1 MNANKNQRKTS
12 QTSSEKVSESSSTAK
27 DEAESTALDKIR
39 SIKQMIKDDDVK
51 SFRLL
56 LKKGTIRFCDESL
69 YYLSHASEC
78 RAHLQQQ
85 LARQNHCSYLE
96 ICGEEDWENLTKDI
110 VGLIKELQLIIRVG
124 YDPAKYDVLLDCS
137 RLQTVSLNLDPISEA
152 IASAA
157 ALLKT
162 MSLLPSL
169 KSLSFDCSL
178 FKFADTQSLFAL
190 CSSLNFRHLESL
202 SFTGPIDWSL
212 LFSFIRNA
220 CPTISSLTLCG
231 HYEDEEEQMAPPTA
245 EQMRVLASSPLRSL
259 ELDHCEIS
267 DENCATLLLYSFHSS
282 SSSASTASSSSSV
295 SSSSSSPL
303 SSHLE
308 SLDVQQNSAL
318 SSAGIVS
325 LASAFPFLI
334 ELDLTDTAF
343 DSSAAQALLDHLP
356 RLERLVLCQCE
367 GITDECV
374 IILSKIHSLMQ
385 LDLSVIDNLSSAIC
399 APLASMPNLLSLNLD
414 GARGFLADLAKSRS
428 LRELSLVSPS
438 IDNDDLTV
446 LSKSNH
452 SLTSLK
458 TDSKRIT
465 DKGVMALM
473 DCSSSSS
480 SSSPSFASHLSSLDI
495 RATRLTDSSLVTLS
509 RNPYLTNLA
518 ISDAKRLTEVG
529 VLALAHTPKLMSLK
543 IDPFPSTLLSSHDHL
558 LAAFAC
564 HPCLDRISD
573 YFCSNETQAS
583 LALILVRNQQRR
595 EWWQR
600 ICCLI
605 AFERANA
612 DSALHNSFVP
622 FVESQSWTHP
632 NNIFSDLLSLC

>member
-78 RAHLQQQ
+78 RAHLQRK
-85 LARQNHCSYLE
+85 LGRQHRCSYLE
-96 ICGEEDWENLTKDI
+96 VHRENYWTHLTKDI
-110 VGLIKELQLIIRVG
+110 AGLITELHVIDEDG
-124 YDPAKYDVLLDCS
+124 YDKSKYDALLDCS
-137 RLQTVSLNLDPISEA
+137 RLHTVSLDIFPEDKA
-152 IASAA
+152 VRSAA
-157 ALLKT
+157 DLLKT
-162 MSLLPSL
+162 LSLLPSL
-169 KSLSFDCSL
+169 KRLSFDCSL

-190 CSSLNFRHLESL
+190 CFSLNFRHLKSL
-202 SFTGPIDWSL
+202 SFTGPVDWSL

-220 CPTISSLTLCG
+220 CPNITSLSISGYSDD
-231 HYEDEEEQMAPPTA
+231 DEELIAPPTA
-245 EQMRVLASSPLRSL
+245 EQMSVLASFPLRSL
-259 ELDHCEIS
+259 HLDHCGIN
-267 DENCATLLLYSFHSS
+267 DENCATLSATASS
-282 SSSASTASSSSSV
+282 SSSASSATVSSSTSSSSL
-295 SSSSSSPL
+295 SPL

-308 SLDVQQNSAL
+308 SLNVQHNSAL
-318 SSAGIVS
+318 TAAGIAS

-428 LRELSLVSPS
+428 LHQLHVWSPS
-438 IDNDDLTV
+438 IDDDDLTA
-446 LSKSNH
+446 LSKYNH

-465 DKGVMALM
+465 DKGVLAMM
-473 DCSSSSS
+473 DSSSFS
-480 SSSPSFASHLSSLDI
+480 SFACHISSLRI
-495 RATRLTDSSLVTLS
+495 RATRLTDASLVALS
-509 RNPYLTNLA
+509 RNPHLTQLT
-518 ISDAKRLTEVG
+518 ISDAKRFTEVG
-529 VLALAHTPKLMSLK
+529 LLALAHTPKLMSLK